1 MCLIVNAFLFIK
13 AVHLG
18 LHITSWHYS
27 GFGIKKCVIFRL
39 SLNCQIQN
47 YFSIKP
53 NAQIR
58 CSGCY
63 AFGFLFISIFTFLF
77 SVTLLHRFKVRN
89 NFKISIMSEF
99 KQFKTPEIIF
109 IDDCD
114 VQYNF
119 RKLLQSL
126 SYRRKVQFYL
136 IRICLLVLFFLLMY
150 GIQRLL

>member
-1 MCLIVNAFLFIK
+1 MFFTLRFLFSTGF
-13 AVHLG
+13 VQLP
-18 LHITSWHYS
+18 TTFWHYS
-27 GFGIKKCVIFRL
+27 GFGIKL
-39 SLNCQIQN
+39 SPIVGFAKSSQIQD
-47 YFSIKP
+47 YLSIKP
-53 NAQIR
+53 NAKIR

-63 AFGFLFISIFTFLF
+63 AFGFYLLQF
-77 SVTLLHRFKVRN
+77 SVTLLHRLKVRN

>member
-1 MCLIVNAFLFIK
+1 MISACINIQSNCKPWLRKVSMMILALLPILAWYEIPFPVGLGYTLILFLSTYI
-13 AVHLG
+13 
-18 LHITSWHYS
+18 I
-27 GFGIKKCVIFRL
+27 
-39 SLNCQIQN
+39 
-47 YFSIKP
+47 
-53 NAQIR
+53 
-58 CSGCY
+58 
-63 AFGFLFISIFTFLF
+63 
-77 SVTLLHRFKVRN
+77 VRN

>member
-1 MCLIVNAFLFIK
+1 MITSDFFHSC
-13 AVHLG
+13 
-18 LHITSWHYS
+18 HITFWHYS
-27 GFGIKKCVIFRL
+27 GFGTKL
-39 SLNCQIQN
+39 SPFFGFAKSSQIQN
-47 YFSIKP
+47 QLSIKP
-53 NAQIR
+53 NTQIR